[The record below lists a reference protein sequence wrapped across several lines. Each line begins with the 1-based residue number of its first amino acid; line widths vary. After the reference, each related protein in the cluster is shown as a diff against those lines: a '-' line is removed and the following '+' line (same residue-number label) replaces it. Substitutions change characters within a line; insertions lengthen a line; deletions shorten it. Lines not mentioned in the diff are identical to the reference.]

1 MTPYDLA
8 SDYIH
13 TNPQHFR
20 DLVEALGV
28 DAAAARI
35 VEDSQSDP
43 QWAGRLT
50 VHSVRPALIDELQ
63 LFVDEDYS
71 ERDV

>member
-1 MTPYDLA
+1 MTPYELA
-8 SDYIH
+8 SEYIR

-20 DLVEALGV
+20 GMVELLGA
-28 DAAAARI
+28 DDAAARI
-35 VEDSQSDP
+35 VEDSQNDP
-43 QWAGRLT
+43 QWAGRLC

-71 ERDV
+71 ERIV